1 VKDHLASFTPAW
13 AGGCNAAFAASHK
26 NIRLL
31 KNGRECGVAIVY
43 ETYQREAPAPL
54 RLLNGT
60 DQKRVVAWRDG
71 AAVNAMQF
79 MAHVRAVA
87 ALLPAAAAVN
97 LCEDRYAFLVAFC
110 AVVLRGQTNL
120 LPSSR
125 APTAVDE
132 VMSAYPGCY
141 ALGDVDLDRAP
152 PGYLRLPSL
161 DAHPSPRTDA
171 DADDAWPVMIPA
183 DQIVAIG
190 YTSGSTGVP
199 SANAKTWQSFHA
211 SNAGNLAMLHA
222 VVGERFGVVATVPPQ
237 HMYGM
242 EMSVVLPLL
251 GGVGVHAG
259 RPFFPADVAAALASV
274 PVPRVL
280 VTTPVHLR
288 ALVDSGITLPP
299 IAAMVSATAPM
310 PLDLARA
317 AEQRFSAPL
326 QEVFGSTETCVF
338 ASRRPTVDE
347 DWLLYDGV
355 TLHPQPDGTT
365 VDAPQLS
372 AAIALADIVS
382 LSDGGRRF
390 RLRGR
395 HADMLEIAGKR
406 ASLADLSR
414 RLLAIPGVLDG
425 VVVQLTDGDTLGVHR
440 IAALAVAPGLDEHG
454 ILDAL
459 RQAIDPV
466 FLPRPLRI
474 VDALPRNET
483 GKLPRKALLEL
494 LQHRDC

>member
-1 VKDHLASFTPAW
+1 M
-13 AGGCNAAFAASHK
+13 
-26 NIRLL
+26 
-31 KNGRECGVAIVY
+31 AIVY
-43 ETYQREAPAPL
+43 DTYQHEAPARLPL
-54 RLLNGT
+54 LHPA
-60 DQKRVVAWRDG
+60 DADRVVVWRDG
-71 AAVNAMQF
+71 NPVNANQF
-79 MAHVRAVA
+79 LAHVHMVA
-87 ALLPAAAAVN
+87 ARLPAAAAVN

-110 AVVLRGQTNL
+110 AVVMRGQTNL

-125 APTAVDE
+125 APQAVDE

-141 ALGDVDLDRAP
+141 ALGEVDLALAP
-152 PGYLRLPSL
+152 PGYQRLPPLDARSL
-161 DAHPSPRTDA
+161 DMTDA
-171 DADDAWPVMIPA
+171 EGVWPLIPA

-190 YTSGSTGVP
+190 YTSGSTGKP
-199 SANAKTWQSFHA
+199 SANKKTWGSFHA

-222 VVGERFGVVATVPPQ
+222 VVGERFDVVATVPPQ

-242 EMSVVLPLL
+242 ELSVVMPLL
-251 GGVGVHAG
+251 GDVGVHAG

-274 PVPRVL
+274 PAPRVL

-288 ALVDSGITLPP
+288 ALVDSGIALPP

-310 PLDLARA
+310 PVALAGA
-317 AEQRFSAPL
+317 AEQRFGAPL

-372 AAIALADIVS
+372 APIGLADIVS

-406 ASLADLSR
+406 ASLADLTR

-425 VVVQLTDGDTLGVHR
+425 VVVQLDDGDTLGVHR
-440 IAALAVAPGLDEHG
+440 IAALAVAPSLDEHI

-459 RQAIDPV
+459 RTAIDPV
-466 FLPRPLRI
+466 FLPRPLRL
-474 VDALPRNET
+474 VTALPRNET
-483 GKLPRKALLEL
+483 GKLPRTALLEL
-494 LQHRDC
+494 LQHRD